1 MRLILVL
8 MILPCLAWA
17 ADNNRV
23 GPTRNDKVSVIT
35 AESTVPATQQQQFK
49 PFDVNDYYRGVESS
63 AQAPPSNQQAPD
75 NSQMNQQQPGPQGP
89 NFMFNTGFHKG
100 IINNVIL
107 YKL

>member
-8 MILPCLAWA
+8 MIVPCLSWA

-35 AESTVPATQQQQFK
+35 AEASVPAAQQQQFK
-49 PFDVNDYYRGVESS
+49 PFDVNDYYRGVDSS
-63 AQAPPSNQQAPD
+63 APVPPPSNQQAPD
-75 NSQMNQQQPGPQGP
+75 SSQMGQQQTGPQGP

-100 IINNVIL
+100 I
-107 YKL
+107 